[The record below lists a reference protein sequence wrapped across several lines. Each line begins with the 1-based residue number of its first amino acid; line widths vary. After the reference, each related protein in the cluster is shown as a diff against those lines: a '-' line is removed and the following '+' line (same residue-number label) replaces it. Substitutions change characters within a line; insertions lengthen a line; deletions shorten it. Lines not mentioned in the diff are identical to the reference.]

1 MILHEIKKIVMR
13 IGKNKGK
20 TMYFASPLPQDRT
33 TTRQVED
40 YIINLTSLS
49 RSDIRSCITAL
60 AEVLRNEMLAGHAVD
75 FADLGS
81 FKLISTGKQVE
92 KEKDV
97 TTETLKKARVQFFPR
112 AELRAMAE
120 KVQRII
126 QKPDEEKP
134 AKPKP

>member
-1 MILHEIKKIVMR
+1 MRSKKIVMR

-75 FADLGS
+75 FADLAPLS
-81 FKLISTGKQVE
+81 SSPSASRWKRRKT
-92 KEKDV
+92 
-97 TTETLKKARVQFFPR
+97 
-112 AELRAMAE
+112 
-120 KVQRII
+120 
-126 QKPDEEKP
+126 
-134 AKPKP
+134 